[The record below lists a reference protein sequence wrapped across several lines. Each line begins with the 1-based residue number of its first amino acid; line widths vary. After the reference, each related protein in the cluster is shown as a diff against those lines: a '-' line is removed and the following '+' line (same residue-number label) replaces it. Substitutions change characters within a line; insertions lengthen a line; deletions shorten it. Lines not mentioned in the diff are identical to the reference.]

1 MLRTIGAPIATV
13 VVTMSIRNAIASVA
27 VEDLKT
33 SLPWYERLI
42 GRGPDRAEGGVV
54 EWIFEQGGRLQL
66 HQQPGRAGRG
76 SVALAVGNLD
86 MEMLQ
91 LNKWGITAGDVIRS
105 SAERTL
111 VIEDPDGNSIALAEM
126 LLPVPGDAAVPVSGS
141 GEHAPGVHPLERAL
155 ESIVADSRLNARDV
169 RRFLDSLILDLEAL
183 LRASEESMS
192 GSDPG
197 LAAQLLQ
204 RAHIVRGKIEMPLAT
219 A

>member
-1 MLRTIGAPIATV
+1 MLRTIDSPIPTA
-13 VVTMSIRNAIASVA
+13 VVTMSIRNAIACVA
-27 VEDLKT
+27 VKDLNT
-33 SLPWYERLI
+33 SLPWYERLV
-42 GRGPDRAEGGVV
+42 GRGPDRAEPDMV

-66 HQQPGRAGRG
+66 HQQPGRAGHG
-76 SVALAVGNLD
+76 SVAIAVGNLD
-86 MEMLQ
+86 TEMLH
-91 LNKWGITAGDVIRS
+91 LNKWGISAGDVIRS

-111 VIEDPDGNSIALAEM
+111 VIEDPDGNSIALSEM
-126 LLPVPGDAAVPVSGS
+126 LLPVPGEITPSGA
-141 GEHAPGVHPLERAL
+141 GDNVHGVHPLERAL
-155 ESIVADSRLNARDV
+155 ESIAADSRLNARDV

>member
-1 MLRTIGAPIATV
+1 MLRTIGAPIASA
-13 VVTMSIRNAIASVA
+13 VVTMSIRNAIASLA
-27 VEDLKT
+27 VKDLKT
-33 SLPWYERLI
+33 SLPWYERLV
-42 GRGPDRAEGGVV
+42 GRGPDRAVGDVV

-66 HQQPGRAGRG
+66 HQQPGRAGYG

-86 MEMLQ
+86 AEMLQ
-91 LNKWGITAGDVIRS
+91 LNKWGITAGDVIRT

-111 VIEDPDGNSIALAEM
+111 VIVDPDGNSIALAEM
-126 LLPVPGDAAVPVSGS
+126 LLPVPAEITPSGPGDNVHGI
-141 GEHAPGVHPLERAL
+141 HPLESAL
-155 ESIVADSRLNARDV
+155 ESIAADSRLNARDV

-204 RAHIVRGKIEMPLAT
+204 RAHIVRGKIEMPVA
-219 A
+219 AA

>member
-1 MLRTIGAPIATV
+1 MKGSSAAARIAP
-13 VVTMSIRNAIASVA
+13 RVA
-27 VEDLKT
+27 W
-33 SLPWYERLI
+33 S
-42 GRGPDRAEGGVV
+42 

-66 HQQPGRAGRG
+66 HQQPDRAGHG

-86 MEMLQ
+86 TEMLQ
-91 LNKWGITAGDVIRS
+91 LNKWGIEAGDVIRS

-126 LLPVPGDAAVPVSGS
+126 LLPVPADTVPAAGA
-141 GEHAPGVHPLERAL
+141 GEHAHGVHPLERAL
-155 ESIVADSRLNARDV
+155 ESIAADSRLNARDV

-204 RAHIVRGKIEMPLAT
+204 RAHIVRGKVEMPVAT

>member
-1 MLRTIGAPIATV
+1 
-13 VVTMSIRNAIASVA
+13 MSIRNAIASIA
-27 VEDLKT
+27 VKDLKS
-33 SLPWYERLI
+33 SLPWYERLL
-42 GRGPDRAEGGVV
+42 GRGPDRAESGVV

-66 HQQPGRAGRG
+66 HQQPDRAGHG

-91 LNKWGITAGDVIRS
+91 LNRWGIEAGDVIRS

-126 LLPVPGDAAVPVSGS
+126 LLPVPVDTTVPAGASGDNV
-141 GEHAPGVHPLERAL
+141 HGVHPLERAL
-155 ESIVADSRLNARDV
+155 ESIAADSRLNARDV

-204 RAHIVRGKIEMPLAT
+204 RAHIVRGKIEMPLET

>member
-1 MLRTIGAPIATV
+1 MKGSSAEARIAAT
-13 VVTMSIRNAIASVA
+13 
-27 VEDLKT
+27 D
-33 SLPWYERLI
+33 
-42 GRGPDRAEGGVV
+42 GVV

-66 HQQPGRAGRG
+66 HQQPNRAGRG

-86 MEMLQ
+86 VEMLQ
-91 LNKWGITAGDVIRS
+91 LNKWGIEAGDVIRS

-126 LLPVPGDAAVPVSGS
+126 LLPVPADTVPPAGA
-141 GEHAPGVHPLERAL
+141 GEHAQGAHPLERAL
-155 ESIVADSRLNARDV
+155 ESIAADSRLNARDV

-204 RAHIVRGKIEMPLAT
+204 RAHIVRGKIEMPVAT